1 MGCCLKAISPD
12 RHWSGTGRSHFFVR
26 FVSAWLISWVCLG
39 IAVYPASA
47 QETATSAVVE
57 SANKPDAPPASKPA
71 VDLKQIERKAQ
82 EVYQR
87 VMPAVVSVDNG
98 GSGVVVTPDGFVLT
112 VAHVGMRSGRGINVT
127 FPDGRSV
134 RGRTLGNDHSEGNDT
149 GVDAGLIKL
158 HGDGP
163 FPFVPMGKSG
173 TLVAGTW
180 CLALGY
186 PVWFERGK
194 PPALRIG
201 RVQRTRTTEIVT
213 DCTIMGGDSG
223 GPLFDLEGNLIGIG
237 SRCDDRLNVNIH
249 VPMDCYHR
257 SWDRLVKGE
266 DFDSLRPVIAYLGVG
281 SSEGSAEARI
291 GRVFEDSSAALA
303 GIQVG
308 DIVVR
313 FAGQEVS
320 RYSDLPPL
328 IEKRKPGDE
337 VEIEVRRGEAVHQL
351 KAKLGQ
357 IER

>member
-1 MGCCLKAISPD
+1 M
-12 RHWSGTGRSHFFVR
+12 
-26 FVSAWLISWVCLG
+26 
-39 IAVYPASA
+39 
-47 QETATSAVVE
+47 ATSAVVE
-57 SANKPDAPPASKPA
+57 ADSKPAAPTAVEPA
-71 VDLKQIERKAQ
+71 VDLKQIERKAR

-87 VMPAVVSVDNG
+87 VIPAVVSVSG
-98 GSGVVVTPDGFVLT
+98 GSGIVVTPDGYVLT
-112 VAHVGMRSGRGINVT
+112 VAHVSMRSDRGVTVT
-127 FPDGRSV
+127 FPDGNTV
-134 RGRTLGNDHSEGNDT
+134 RGRTLGNDRSEGNDT

-158 HGDGP
+158 NGDGP

-173 TLVAGTW
+173 TIVAGTW
-180 CLALGY
+180 CLAMGY
-186 PVWFERGK
+186 PVSFERGK

-257 SWDRLVKGE
+257 SWDRLAKGE

-281 SSEGSAEARI
+281 RTGDSDEPRI
-291 GRVFEDSSAALA
+291 GRVFEGSAAAAA

-308 DIVVR
+308 DVVLR

-320 RYSDLPPL
+320 RYGDLPVL

-337 VEIEVRRGEAVHQL
+337 VEIEVRRGETVQKLA
-351 KAKLGQ
+351 AKLGQ